1 MVKENLSTKEISSL
15 IRKVLAKRYGN
26 KNVSVTKGKGTA
38 SGWINAIVEVPK
50 AKDCFCKERQPH
62 CSSCCIQ
69 LKETSEEVRKI
80 VYAEMEKNETSFMT
94 YCADDGFN
102 TDRDC
107 FLLQT
112 RIIKENV

>member
-1 MVKENLSTKEISSL
+1 MSMETKEISKTV
-15 IRKVLAKRYGN
+15 RKVLANRYGN

-38 SGWINAIVEVPK
+38 SGWIEATIEVK
-50 AKDCFCKERQPH
+50 QASDCFCESGQPY
-62 CSSCCIQ
+62 CANCRGQ
-69 LKETSEEVRKI
+69 LKETSEEARKI
-80 VYAEMEKNETSFMT
+80 VYAEMERVDARFMT
-94 YCADDGFN
+94 YCSDDGFN